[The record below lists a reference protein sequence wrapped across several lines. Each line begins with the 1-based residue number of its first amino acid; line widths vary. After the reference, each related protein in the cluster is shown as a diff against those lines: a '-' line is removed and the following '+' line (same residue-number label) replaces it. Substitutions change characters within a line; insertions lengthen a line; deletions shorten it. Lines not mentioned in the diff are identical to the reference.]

1 MATPGQDRELRRSLA
16 DRAHFAVWNTDT
28 LRLSDL
34 DYQGHVNNAVHAVLF
49 TNGRSHFIQSHVRPK
64 GARDMP
70 LALARITIEYLREMH
85 HPGEVECG
93 TLIRRVG
100 RSSVTF
106 GQALFNDG
114 KCAAVAEA
122 VMVLLDPG
130 TRRPKPLSR
139 KVATQLQSMVRAGAP
154 AA

>member
-1 MATPGQDRELRRSLA
+1 MATPGQDRELRHALA
-16 DRAHFAVWNTDT
+16 DRANFAVWNTDT

-49 TNGRSHFIQSHVRPK
+49 TNGRYHFIQRHVRPP
-64 GARDMP
+64 GAGDMP
-70 LALARITIEYLREMH
+70 LALVRITIEYLREMH

-139 KVATQLQSMVRAGAP
+139 KVATQLQSMVRAAVP
-154 AA
+154 AG

>member
-16 DRAHFAVWNTDT
+16 DRANFAVWNTDT

-34 DYQGHVNNAVHAVLF
+34 DYQGHVNNAIHAVLF
-49 TNGRSHFIQSHVRPK
+49 TNGRYHFIQRHVRPR
-64 GARDMP
+64 GAGDMP
-70 LALARITIEYLREMH
+70 LALVRITIEYLREMH

-122 VMVLLDPG
+122 VMVLLDPK

-139 KVATQLQSMVRAGAP
+139 EVATQLQSMVCAGVPTA
-154 AA
+154 

>member
-1 MATPGQDRELRRSLA
+1 MAAPGQDRELRHALA
-16 DRAHFAVWNTDT
+16 DRANFAVWNTDT

-49 TNGRSHFIQSHVRPK
+49 TNGRYNFIQRHVRRQ
-64 GARDMP
+64 GAGDMP
-70 LALARITIEYLREMH
+70 LALVRITIEYLREMH

-122 VMVLLDPG
+122 VMVLLDPA

-139 KVATQLQSMVRAGAP
+139 EVATQLQSMVRAGVP